1 MNPKEAKKL
10 GARLRNQREALELN
24 VRDLADR
31 TGIDFST
38 IARIERGVFDQPRPE
53 KLAALAE
60 ALGLDSTE
68 ILKLAKYPTLTTMPA
83 PRTYLRAKY
92 RDLNSDQLEALH
104 KDIERVLEKH
114 GINPTEPEFG
124 EDEQPEPRSSNSKK
138 GGKR

>member
-1 MNPKEAKKL
+1 MNPKDAKRL

-24 VRDLADR
+24 VRDLAER

-60 ALGLDSTE
+60 ALGLDPTE
-68 ILKLAKYPTLTTMPA
+68 ILKLAKYPTLTTMPT

-104 KDIERVLEKH
+104 MDIERVLQKH
-114 GINPTEPEFG
+114 GINPTEPEPG
-124 EDEQPEPRSSNSKK
+124 EDERPEPRPTKSKK